1 MGWKKFYIKRDF
13 LDLLESPNELFIFK
27 FFNLAHV
34 EGHKVERENKEAE
47 NEAN

>member
-1 MGWKKFYIKRDF
+1 MMILKGIF